1 MAFDKF
7 KFLFHLS
14 AELPVWALERETEE
28 MIHAESLKINSKE
41 DIVTGAVRVRQRS
54 VELESRAPRDEAQD
68 KTTQAPSRGL
78 C

>member
-1 MAFDKF
+1 
-7 KFLFHLS
+7 
-14 AELPVWALERETEE
+14 